1 MEERAEEVDNSLKKK
16 TAKGLLFGGFS
27 NVLQQIIGFLFGILL
42 NRYFISE
49 EDQGKIAVIM
59 IFPLIATAL
68 QESGFVVGLINKK
81 NIQHKDY
88 NAVFWCSL
96 MISTVMYFLLFL
108 AAPYIANFYNN
119 PDLVSLYRFQF
130 LSLWFGSLSVAHN
143 AYLAK
148 NLMVVERSKVML
160 LAVILS
166 SIIGLI
172 FASQGFAYWSLA
184 IQTVAYTVLSSGL
197 FFYYSN
203 FRPSFNIDFSPL
215 KEIYKF
221 SSKILVTN
229 IFIHINN
236 NIYAAVL
243 GKFFPEKL
251 IGNLN
256 QASKWNIMGQSVITN
271 MINNVLQPVLNQ
283 IADDENRQIRVFR
296 KILNFTAFTSFILLF
311 GLATVAEDFIKITL
325 TDKWINTASYLRI
338 LCIGGAFATI
348 NNVFSNLIQTKGK
361 SSIYMVNTIAFGI
374 LQFTILMLCKD
385 WGIQPAM
392 IIITT
397 LNVIWVF
404 LWTII
409 IQKHIA
415 FSISHLFQDV
425 FTYVIFAG
433 LACYIAYWLS
443 QSFDNTYLRFLSC
456 IFSSGL
462 LYLVLNRIFKPE
474 ILTEIINFA
483 KTSLGKKAS

>member
-1 MEERAEEVDNSLKKK
+1 MEERTEEVDNSLKKK

-42 NRYFISE
+42 NRYFITE
-49 EDQGKIAVIM
+49 EDQGKIAVVL
-59 IFPLIATAL
+59 IFPLIATAF

-96 MISTVMYFLLFL
+96 MISTFMYFILFI

-119 PDLVSLYRFQF
+119 PELVSLYRFQF

-143 AYLAK
+143 AYLYK

-160 LAVILS
+160 LALILS
-166 SIIGLI
+166 SLIGLI
-172 FASQGFAYWSLA
+172 FAYQGFAYWSLA
-184 IQTVAYTVLSSGL
+184 IQTVAYTVLSSSL

-203 FRPSFNIDFSPL
+203 FRPSLKIDFSPL
-215 KEIYKF
+215 KDIYKF
-221 SSKILVTN
+221 SSKILITN
-229 IFIHINN
+229 VFIHINN

-243 GKFFPEKL
+243 GRFFPEKL
-251 IGNLN
+251 IGNIN
-256 QASKWNIMGQSVITN
+256 QASKWNNMGQSVITN

-283 IADDENRQIRVFR
+283 MHDDRERQVRVFR
-296 KILNFTAFTSFILLF
+296 KILNFTAFVAFILLF
-311 GLATVAEDFIKITL
+311 GLATVAEDFIRITL
-325 TDKWINTASYLRI
+325 TEKWIKTASYLRI

-348 NNVFSNLIQTKGK
+348 NNVFSNLILTKGK
-361 SSIYMVNTIAFGI
+361 SSIYMYNIISFGV

-385 WGIQPAM
+385 WGIEPAM
-392 IIITT
+392 VIITT

-404 LWTII
+404 VWTII
-409 IQKHIA
+409 IQKYIA
-415 FSISHLFQDV
+415 FSISNLFKDV
-425 FTYVIFAG
+425 FTYVILAG
-433 LACYIAYWLS
+433 LACYTGYWIS
-443 QSFDNTYLRFLSC
+443 QIFDNMYLRFISC
-456 IFSSGL
+456 IFSSGS

-483 KTSLGKKAS
+483 KNSLGKKV